1 MEIEQAV
8 NKRKKITRLL
18 LILLI
23 ILLSLGCIKY
33 LISKSKKYISENG
46 KSSMG
51 AVVEQIQQTYDLQV
65 SGYYSQ
71 LQLVEEFLLHER
83 ELSLETDVNKSFFEA
98 WEKESES
105 IQNQKSMLINYAIE
119 KGYDIYRI
127 YSDEDYSGIDR
138 NLPDFNRMIEA
149 ASQRKFDIILAKT
162 QSRFTR
168 DMELVEKYIHG

>member
-23 ILLSLGCIKY
+23 ILLSLAGTTY
-33 LISKSKKYISENG
+33 LISRSDKYISENG
-46 KSSMG
+46 KSSME

-65 SGYYSQ
+65 SGYYNQ

-98 WEKESES
+98 WEKEL
-105 IQNQKSMLINYAIE
+105 KRIE
-119 KGYDIYRI
+119 KYTYIP
-127 YSDEDYSGIDR
+127 SGKWSGNI
-138 NLPDFNRMIEA
+138 
-149 ASQRKFDIILAKT
+149 
-162 QSRFTR
+162 SRWNKNA
-168 DMELVEKYIHG
+168 D

>member
-1 MEIEQAV
+1 MEIEQTV

-33 LISKSKKYISENG
+33 LISKSSKYISENG

-71 LQLVEEFLLHER
+71 LQLVEEFLLRER
-83 ELSLETDVNKSFFEA
+83 ELSLKRIRTKVSLKHGKKNRKVLLYSFRKMVRQYSSRWNKNA
-98 WEKESES
+98 
-105 IQNQKSMLINYAIE
+105 
-119 KGYDIYRI
+119 D
-127 YSDEDYSGIDR
+127 
-138 NLPDFNRMIEA
+138 
-149 ASQRKFDIILAKT
+149 
-162 QSRFTR
+162 
-168 DMELVEKYIHG
+168 

>member
-1 MEIEQAV
+1 MEIEQTV

-18 LILLI
+18 LILLM

-83 ELSLETDVNKSFFEA
+83 ELSLETDVNKSFFEHGKKNRKVPLYSFRRMVRQYQHV
-98 WEKESES
+98 E
-105 IQNQKSMLINYAIE
+105 QKCGLICQVN
-119 KGYDIYRI
+119 
-127 YSDEDYSGIDR
+127 
-138 NLPDFNRMIEA
+138 FCW
-149 ASQRKFDIILAKT
+149 T
-162 QSRFTR
+162 
-168 DMELVEKYIHG
+168 

>member
-1 MEIEQAV
+1 MEIEQTV

-33 LISKSKKYISENG
+33 LISKSKNYISENG

-65 SGYYSQ
+65 SGHYSQ

-83 ELSLETDVNKSFFEA
+83 ELSLETYVNKSFFEA
-98 WEKESES
+98 W
-105 IQNQKSMLINYAIE
+105 
-119 KGYDIYRI
+119 
-127 YSDEDYSGIDR
+127 
-138 NLPDFNRMIEA
+138 
-149 ASQRKFDIILAKT
+149 
-162 QSRFTR
+162 
-168 DMELVEKYIHG
+168 

>member
-1 MEIEQAV
+1 M
-8 NKRKKITRLL
+8 
-18 LILLI
+18 
-23 ILLSLGCIKY
+23 ILLSLGYIKY

-105 IQNQKSMLINYAIE
+105 TLIFIQENGQAISARGTKMRIDMPSKLLLDLKNGYNIGKLVRLDYDQKKKTVIWLQFHVRNIRSMGKLIRQLELCMI
-119 KGYDIYRI
+119 I
-127 YSDEDYSGIDR
+127 R
-138 NLPDFNRMIEA
+138 NWIPC
-149 ASQRKFDIILAKT
+149 
-162 QSRFTR
+162 
-168 DMELVEKYIHG
+168 

>member
-1 MEIEQAV
+1 MEIEQTV

-18 LILLI
+18 LILLM

-105 IQNQKSMLINYAIE
+105 TPI
-119 KGYDIYRI
+119 
-127 YSDEDYSGIDR
+127 
-138 NLPDFNRMIEA
+138 LPDSKQSKIDLNQFINLTR
-149 ASQRKFDIILAKT
+149 RK
-162 QSRFTR
+162 
-168 DMELVEKYIHG
+168 DMRKISLKELFYLKSL